1 MKYVVKGNY
10 ICGGHSSV
18 RTVNGVDA
26 ARHQAKNMMQSG
38 NFDELSII
46 VFRMN
51 DKKRLDISDIT
62 GVIDMEVEA

>member
-1 MKYVVKGNY
+1 MKYVVRGNY
-10 ICGGHSSV
+10 LCGGSASV

-46 VFRMN
+46 AFRMN